1 MIASRLGRWNDAWRR
16 IWFQERTTLPLEV
29 IRMGLGF
36 MFLVTYGSLSPELF
50 ALYGDDGWISRAAI
64 EGTIDDPLTQSVFFY
79 FNAPWQ
85 WIAMHVVFLGACFA
99 LAVGWRTSWV
109 KWVVLIGHLSYISRN
124 SAILYG
130 IDGIASQL
138 LIVLCVM
145 PIGSALSLD
154 RVRAVRR
161 AKRSDL
167 AAVLEPATSAWAFAG
182 IRLIQLQMAVL
193 FFFAGAEKLAGPSW
207 WRGEA
212 LWIGLTNVEYANFW
226 LDILAHNFWLAN
238 LLAYGTIML
247 ELAYPFLVWQRHTRP
262 TMLAGAV
269 LLHIGIAVMLN
280 LYAFSAIMI
289 LGHLAFLRPEWLA
302 RWGNKWKARTGA
314 MEMIYDGMCGFCV
327 RSMAAFLAFDG
338 LKQIHIRDYRTDPS
352 PVVPSEKVDRALY
365 VVTDDGRAL
374 PGFDAYRYIVA
385 RVPGMWWLVPLFYIP
400 LLSRAVGRPIYNW
413 IASHR
418 HVISTCVVGPT
429 VGSACALPTGARN
442 TRDTSDSRINSTRD
456 GSPGA

>member
-1 MIASRLGRWNDAWRR
+1 MIASQLARWNDNWRR
-16 IWFQERTTLPLEV
+16 LWFQERTTLPLEI
-29 IRMGLGF
+29 IRMGLGLV
-36 MFLVTYGSLSPELF
+36 FLATYGSLSSELF
-50 ALYGDDGWISRAAI
+50 ALYGDGGWIARSAI
-64 EGTIDDPLTQSVFFY
+64 EDTIANPLMQSVFFY

-85 WIAMHVVFLGACFA
+85 WTALHIAFLGACFA
-99 LAVGWRTSWV
+99 FAVGWRTNWV
-109 KWVVLIGHLSYISRN
+109 KWLVLIGHLSYINRN
-124 SAILYG
+124 PAILYG

-138 LIVLCVM
+138 LIVLCAM
-145 PIGSALSLD
+145 PIGRALSLD

-161 AKRSDL
+161 AKHANLL
-167 AAVLEPATSAWAFAG
+167 AAPPPATSAWAFAG
-182 IRLIQLQMAVL
+182 MRLIQLQMAVL

-226 LDILAHNFWLAN
+226 LDILAQNFWLAN
-238 LLAYGTIML
+238 LLAYGTIAL

-262 TMLAGAV
+262 YMLVGAL

-289 LGHLAFLRPEWLA
+289 LGHFAFLRPEWLA
-302 RWGNKWKARTGA
+302 RWGEKWNAWTGS
-314 MEMIYDGMCGFCV
+314 MEMIYDGQCGFCV

-338 LKQIHIRDYRTDPS
+338 LKQIRIRDYRTDPS
-352 PVVPSEKVDRALY
+352 PLVPSEKVDRALY
-365 VVTDDGRAL
+365 VVTGDGRAL

-385 RVPGMWWLVPLFYIP
+385 RVPGMWWLVPFFYIP

-418 HVISTCVVGPT
+418 HVISTCVIGPANA
-429 VGSACALPTGARN
+429 SAACALPKRVATDETAA
-442 TRDTSDSRINSTRD
+442 TPRDSHVK
-456 GSPGA
+456 